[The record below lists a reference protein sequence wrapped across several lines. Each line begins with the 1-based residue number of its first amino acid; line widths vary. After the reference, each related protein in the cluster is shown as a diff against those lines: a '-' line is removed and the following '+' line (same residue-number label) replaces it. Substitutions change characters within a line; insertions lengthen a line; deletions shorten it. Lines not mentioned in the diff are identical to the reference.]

1 LIPVTLALKNFL
13 SYGEDV
19 PPLDFTQFHI
29 ACLSGNNGQGKSALL
44 DALTWA
50 VWGEGR
56 KASQEKKADHSLL
69 RIGQKDMQV
78 EFVFDLEG
86 DRYRIIR
93 NYSLTGKSARSGLEF
108 QVCEQKDNNK
118 YISLTCPSIRE
129 TQERI
134 TKTLRIDYQT
144 FINSAFI
151 LQGRI
156 DEFSRK
162 SARERKEIL
171 SEILGLSRYDELA
184 NLSKTHL
191 KEINNIIMTKES
203 RLEYIYQETANLDFY
218 KEKIKELSENYKDI
232 SRKIKTAETKTGKL
246 KEEINLLKHKSEQYV
261 ELEGQ
266 IEQYRREVVRG
277 QKQIELRKKE
287 IIDYEKIISQK
298 EKVLTDF
305 KNYQKF
311 NTENNEFSRKLQKIR
326 KIEENKVLTERKIEN
341 ERADLEVKVR
351 NKKDR
356 YQDLKVKVEQGA
368 KNKVKVLELEKKM
381 KEIKSLEEQSEE
393 IRQKGSELNVKINS
407 IKGQIERLE
416 KDHKD
421 NQEKLRLLRENPE
434 GECPL
439 CEAKLNAER
448 KRKIEDNINKE
459 MSLNLKQI
467 EKSRKETEESSKQ
480 KDKLA
485 EKWRET
491 NQRLKD
497 KDIWQHKL
505 SKAHFEYEESKQAAK
520 LMVGLQEEIKKLEK
534 TIQEKDYAPEEQN
547 RLKEFEGQIKKI
559 GYDEARH
566 RQLNRKIEE
575 LSNAP
580 LEKAKLEEAEKKIDS
595 LRDGL
600 SELQE
605 HYQQKELDLKDSEK
619 KKEKVKIELKEL
631 PSLKEKLV
639 QEEEVLN
646 SDQTLKDKI
655 LEERGGYQSKFEQ
668 CLKLGKEKKEI
679 SKELEESKR
688 EQNIYEKLIIAFG
701 KNGIQAL
708 IIENVLPE
716 IEEEANDLLAKLTN
730 NSTQISIESLRD
742 LKSGGIKETL
752 DIKISDELGIRDY
765 ELYSGGE
772 AFRIDFSLRIAL
784 SKLLTRRAGTK
795 LRTLVMDEGF
805 GTQDEEGIDNLVQAI
820 QSISD
825 DFDKIL
831 VITHLESLKDAFP
844 VRIEVTKLPEIGS
857 RFEIIK
863 N

>member
-1 LIPVTLALKNFL
+1 LIPVKLALKNFL

-56 KASQEKKADHSLL
+56 KASQEKKADNSLL

-93 NYSLTGKSARSGLEF
+93 NYSITQKSSRSGLEF
-108 QVCEQKDNNK
+108 QVFNQEDSE
-118 YISLTCPSIRE
+118 YISLTCPTTRE
-129 TQERI
+129 TQEKI
-134 TKTLRIDYQT
+134 TKTLRIDYKT

-162 SARERKEIL
+162 CARERKEIL

-184 NLSKTHL
+184 NLAKSHL
-191 KEINNIIMTKES
+191 REINNIITIKES

-218 KEKIKELSENYKDI
+218 KEKIKELSESYKEI
-232 SRKIKTAETKTGKL
+232 SRKIKAEETKVGKL
-246 KEEINLLKHKSEQYV
+246 KEEINLLKHKSEQCA
-261 ELEGQ
+261 ELESR
-266 IEQYRREVVRG
+266 IEQYRHEIVRG

-287 IIDYEKIISQK
+287 IIDCEKIISQK
-298 EKVLTDF
+298 EEVLNDF

-311 NTENNEFSRKLQKIR
+311 NTENNEFSRKLQRIR
-326 KIEENKVLTERKIEN
+326 KIEEDKILTGRKIEN
-341 ERADLEVKVR
+341 ERTDLEVEVR

-356 YQDLKVKVEQGA
+356 HKDLKMKAEQEI
-368 KNKVKVLELEKKM
+368 KNRNKVLELEKKM
-381 KEIKSLEEQSEE
+381 EEIKLLEEQREE
-393 IRQKGSELNVKINS
+393 IRQKGSELNVEINS
-407 IKGQIERLE
+407 IKGQTERLE
-416 KDHKD
+416 KDNKD

-439 CEAKLNAER
+439 CETKLNAER
-448 KRKIEDNINKE
+448 KRKIEDNINIE
-459 MSLNLKQI
+459 IGLNLKKI
-467 EKSRKETEESSKQ
+467 EKLKKETEGSSKQ
-480 KDKLA
+480 KDRLA
-485 EKWRET
+485 KKWKEV
-491 NQRLKD
+491 NQELKN
-497 KDIWQHKL
+497 KDVWQQKL
-505 SKAHFEYEESKQAAK
+505 SKVHFEYEESKQAAK
-520 LMVGLQEEIKKLEK
+520 LMIGLQEEIKKLEK
-534 TIQEKDYAPEEQN
+534 TIREKDYAPEEQK
-547 RLKEFEGQIKKI
+547 RLKGFEGQIKNI
-559 GYDEARH
+559 GYNEVSH
-566 RQLNRKIEE
+566 RQLSRKIEE

-595 LRDGL
+595 LRDEL
-600 SELQE
+600 SELNE
-605 HYQQKELDLKDSEK
+605 NYQQKELNLKDLEK
-619 KKEKVKIELKEL
+619 KKEKIREELKEF

-639 QEEEVLN
+639 QGEQVLN
-646 SDQTLKDKI
+646 SKQVLRDRI
-655 LEERGGYQSKFEQ
+655 LEERGGYQSKFDQ

-679 SKELEESKR
+679 GKELEKNKK
-688 EQNIYEKLIIAFG
+688 EQNIYEKLIVAFG

-730 NSTQISIESLRD
+730 NSTRISIESLRD

-795 LRTLVMDEGF
+795 LRTLIMDEGF

-820 QSISD
+820 QSISG

-857 RFEIIK
+857 RFEMIK

>member
-1 LIPVTLALKNFL
+1 MIPVKLALKNFL

-56 KASQEKKADHSLL
+56 KASQEKKADNSLL

-93 NYSLTGKSARSGLEF
+93 NYSITGKSSRSGLEF
-108 QVCEQKDNNK
+108 QVFNQEDNE
-118 YISLTCPSIRE
+118 YISLTGSSIRE
-129 TQERI
+129 TQGKI
-134 TKTLRIDYQT
+134 IKTLRIDYQT

-184 NLSKTHL
+184 NLAKSHL
-191 KEINNIIMTKES
+191 REINNIIITKES

-218 KEKIKELSENYKDI
+218 KEKIKELSESYKEI
-232 SRKIKTAETKTGKL
+232 SQKIKMEEKKAGKL
-246 KEEINLLKHKSEQYV
+246 KEEINILKHKSEQCA
-261 ELEGQ
+261 ELEDR
-266 IEQYRREVVRG
+266 IEQYRQEIARG

-287 IIDYEKIISQK
+287 IIDCQRIISQK
-298 EKVLTDF
+298 EKVLNDF
-305 KNYQKF
+305 ENYQRF
-311 NTENNEFSRKLQKIR
+311 NTENNEFSRKLQQIR
-326 KIEENKVLTERKIEN
+326 KIEEERVLTERKIES
-341 ERADLEVKVR
+341 ERVNLEVGVR

-356 YQDLKVKVEQGA
+356 HKDLKMKAEQGI
-368 KNKVKVLELEKKM
+368 KNRTKLLELEKKM
-381 KEIKSLEEQSEE
+381 KEIKSLEGQSEE
-393 IRQKGSELNVKINS
+393 IRQKGSELKVKISS

-416 KDHKD
+416 KDNKD

-459 MSLNLKQI
+459 INLNLKRI
-467 EKSRKETEESSKQ
+467 EKLRKETEESSKQ
-480 KDKLA
+480 KDRLV

-491 NQRLKD
+491 NQKLKY
-497 KDIWQHKL
+497 KDIWQQEL
-505 SKAHFEYEESKQAAK
+505 SKAYLEREESTQARK

-534 TIQEKDYAPEEQN
+534 IIQEKRYALEEQKK
-547 RLKEFEGQIKKI
+547 LKEIEGQIKNI

-566 RQLNRKIEE
+566 RLLNRKIEE

-595 LRDGL
+595 LKDGL
-600 SELQE
+600 SELKE
-605 HYQQKELDLKDSEK
+605 NYQQKKLNLKDLEK
-619 KKEKVKIELKEL
+619 KKEKVRIELKEL

-639 QEEEVLN
+639 QEERLLN
-646 SDQTLKDKI
+646 SEQILKDNI
-655 LEERGGYQSKFEQ
+655 LEERGGYQSKFDQ
-668 CLKLGKEKKEI
+668 CLKLGKEKKKI
-679 SKELEESKR
+679 SKELEESKK
-688 EQNIYEKLIIAFG
+688 EQNIYQKLIVAFG

-708 IIENVLPE
+708 IIENALPE
-716 IEEEANDLLAKLTN
+716 IEEEANNLLSKLTN

-831 VITHLESLKDAFP
+831 VITHLESLKNAFP

-863 N
+863 S

>member
-1 LIPVTLALKNFL
+1 MIPVKLALKNFL

-56 KASQEKKADHSLL
+56 KASQEKKADSSLL

-93 NYSLTGKSARSGLEF
+93 TFSLRQKSSRSSLEF
-108 QVCEQKDNNK
+108 QVFSQEDNQ
-118 YISLTCPSIRE
+118 YISLTCSSIRE

-184 NLSKTHL
+184 NLAKSHL
-191 KEINNIIMTKES
+191 REVNNIIMIKEG
-203 RLEYIYQETANLDFY
+203 RLTYIYQQMTNFDFY
-218 KEKIKELSENYKDI
+218 KEKVKELSESYKEI
-232 SRKIKTAETKTGKL
+232 SRKIKTEETKVGKL
-246 KEEINLLKHKSEQYV
+246 KEEINLLKHKSEQCI
-261 ELEGQ
+261 ELEGR
-266 IEQYRREVVRG
+266 IEQYRQEIVRG
-277 QKQIELRKKE
+277 QKQIALRKKE
-287 IIDYEKIISQK
+287 MIDYEKIISQK

-311 NTENNEFSRKLQKIR
+311 NTENNEFSRKLQNIR
-326 KIEENKVLTERKIEN
+326 KTEEEKVLIERKIEN
-341 ERADLEVKVR
+341 ERVDLEVKVR

-356 YQDLKVKVEQGA
+356 YKDLENRAEQGI
-368 KNKVKVLELEKKM
+368 KNGTRVLELEKKM
-381 KEIKSLEEQSEE
+381 KEVKLLEEQNEE
-393 IRQKGSELNVKINS
+393 IRQKGSELNIEINS
-407 IKGQIERLE
+407 VKGQIERLE
-416 KDHKD
+416 KGYKD

-467 EKSRKETEESSKQ
+467 EKVRKETEETSRQ

-497 KDIWQHKL
+497 KDTWQQAL
-505 SKAHFEYEESKQAAK
+505 SKAHFEYEESRQAAK

-534 TIQEKDYAPEEQN
+534 TIQDKRYASEKQK
-547 RLKEFEGQIKKI
+547 RLIELEGQIKNI

-566 RQLNRKIEE
+566 RLLNRKIEE
-575 LSNAP
+575 LSYAP
-580 LEKAKLEEAEKKIDS
+580 LGKAKLEEAEKKIGF
-595 LRDGL
+595 LRNEL
-600 SELQE
+600 SESQE
-605 HYQQKELDLKDSEK
+605 NGQQKELDLKDLVK
-619 KKEKVKIELKEL
+619 KKEKVKVELKEL
-631 PSLKEKLV
+631 PFLKEKLI
-639 QEEEVLN
+639 QGEQVLN

-655 LEERGGYQSKFEQ
+655 LEERGGYQSKLDQ
-668 CLKLGKEKKEI
+668 CLKLGDEKKEI
-679 SKELEESKR
+679 DKELEKSRK
-688 EQNIYEKLIIAFG
+688 EQNIYEKLIVAFG

-708 IIENVLPE
+708 IIENTLPE
-716 IEEEANDLLAKLTN
+716 IEEEANDLLARLTN
-730 NSTQISIESLRD
+730 NTTQISIASLRD
-742 LKSGGIKETL
+742 LKSGGIKEIL

-805 GTQDEEGIDNLVQAI
+805 GTQDEEGVDNLVQAI
-820 QSISD
+820 QSISE

-831 VITHLESLKDAFP
+831 VITHLELLKDAFP

-857 RFEIIK
+857 RFEMIK
-863 N
+863 S

>member
-1 LIPVTLALKNFL
+1 MIPVKLALKNFL

-56 KASQEKKADHSLL
+56 KASQEKKADNSLL

-93 NYSLTGKSARSGLEF
+93 NYSIAGKSSRSGLEF
-108 QVCEQKDNNK
+108 QVFNQEDNE
-118 YISLTCPSIRE
+118 YISLTGSSVRE
-129 TQERI
+129 TQGKI
-134 TKTLRIDYQT
+134 IKTLRIDYQT

-184 NLSKTHL
+184 NLAKSHL
-191 KEINNIIMTKES
+191 REINNIIMTKES

-218 KEKIKELSENYKDI
+218 KEKIKELSESYKEI
-232 SRKIKTAETKTGKL
+232 SRKIKTEELKVGKL
-246 KEEINLLKHKSEQYV
+246 KEEINILKHKSEQCA
-261 ELEGQ
+261 ELEDR
-266 IEQYRREVVRG
+266 IEQQRQEIARG

-287 IIDYEKIISQK
+287 IVDCQRIISQK
-298 EKVLTDF
+298 EKVLNDF

-326 KIEENKVLTERKIEN
+326 KIEEEKSLTGRKIEN
-341 ERADLEVKVR
+341 ERADLEVEVR
-351 NKKDR
+351 NKQDR
-356 YQDLKVKVEQGA
+356 YKDLKVKVEQGA
-368 KNKVKVLELEKKM
+368 KNRVKLLELEKKM
-381 KEIKSLEEQSEE
+381 KEIKLLEEQSEE
-393 IRQKGSELNVKINS
+393 IRKEGSELNVKINS
-407 IKGQIERLE
+407 IKSQIERLE
-416 KDHKD
+416 KDNKD
-421 NQEKLRLLRENPE
+421 NKEKLRLLRENPE

-448 KRKIEDNINKE
+448 KRKIEGNINIE
-459 MSLNLKQI
+459 IGLNLKKV
-467 EKSRKETEESSKQ
+467 EKLKKEAEDSSKQ
-480 KDKLA
+480 KDRLA
-485 EKWRET
+485 EKWREI

-497 KDIWQHKL
+497 KDIWQQEL
-505 SKAHFEYEESKQAAK
+505 SKAHLECEESTQAGK

-534 TIQEKDYAPEEQN
+534 IIQEKRYALEEQK
-547 RLKEFEGQIKKI
+547 RLKELEEQIKNI
-559 GYDEARH
+559 GYDEERH
-566 RQLNRKIEE
+566 RKLNRKIEE

-600 SELQE
+600 SELKE
-605 HYQQKELDLKDSEK
+605 NYQQKELNLKDLEK
-619 KKEKVKIELKEL
+619 KKEKIRVELKEL
-631 PSLKEKLV
+631 PFLKEKLV
-639 QEEEVLN
+639 QEEQVLN
-646 SDQTLKDKI
+646 SEQTLKDKI
-655 LEERGGYQSKFEQ
+655 LEERGGYQSKFGQ

-679 SKELEESKR
+679 DKELEKSRK
-688 EQNIYEKLIIAFG
+688 EQNIYEKLIVAFG

-716 IEEEANDLLAKLTN
+716 IEEEANDLLARLTN
-730 NSTQISIESLRD
+730 NGTRISIESLRD

-820 QSISD
+820 QSISE

-844 VRIEVTKLPEIGS
+844 VRIEVSKLPEIGS
-857 RFEIIK
+857 RFEIVK
-863 N
+863 D

>member
-1 LIPVTLALKNFL
+1 MIPVKLTLKNFL

-50 VWGEGR
+50 IWGEGR
-56 KASQEKKADHSLL
+56 KASREKRADHSLL

-93 NYSLTGKSARSGLEF
+93 TFSLAQKSSRSSLEF
-108 QVCEQKDNNK
+108 QVFNQEDNQ
-118 YISLTCPSIRE
+118 YISLTYPSQRE

-134 TKTLRIDYQT
+134 TKTLRIDYLT

-162 SARERKEIL
+162 SPRERKEIL
-171 SEILGLSRYDELA
+171 SEILGLSRYDDLA
-184 NLSKTHL
+184 NLAKFHL

-203 RLEYIYQETANLDFY
+203 RLEYIDQETTNFDFY
-218 KEKIKELSENYKDI
+218 KEKIKELSESYQDI
-232 SRKIKTAETKTGKL
+232 SRKIKAEETKTGQL
-246 KEEINLLKHKSEQYV
+246 KGEINLLQHKSEQSL
-261 ELEGQ
+261 ELEDR
-266 IEQYRREVVRG
+266 IKQYKQEITRG
-277 QKQIELRKKE
+277 QKQIEFSKKE
-287 IIDYEKIISQK
+287 IIDCEQLISQK

-311 NTENNEFSRKLQKIR
+311 NVENNEFSLKLQRIR
-326 KIEENKVLTERKIEN
+326 KIEESKVFTERSVESR
-341 ERADLEVKVR
+341 RADLEVEIR

-356 YQDLKVKVEQGA
+356 YEDLKIRAEQEVK
-368 KNKVKVLELEKKM
+368 NRTKVLELEKKM
-381 KEIKSLEEQSEE
+381 TEIKLLEEQSEE
-393 IRQKGSELNVKINS
+393 IRHKGSELKVKINS
-407 IKGQIERLE
+407 IKSQIERLE
-416 KDHKD
+416 KGNKD
-421 NQEKLRLLRENPE
+421 NQEKLHLLRENPE

-439 CEAKLNAER
+439 CEAKLNTER
-448 KRKIEDNINKE
+448 KGKIEGKINKE
-459 MSLNLKQI
+459 ISTNLKEI
-467 EKSRKETEESSKQ
+467 EKLIKESESLSKQ

-485 EKWRET
+485 EKWKEIT
-491 NQRLKD
+491 QRLKD
-497 KDIWQHKL
+497 KNIWQQKL
-505 SKAHFEYEESKQAAK
+505 SKAYFEEEQSKQAAK
-520 LMVGLQEEIKKLEK
+520 RMVDLQEEMNKLRK
-534 TIQEKDYAPEEQN
+534 VIQKKDYATEEQK
-547 RLKEFEGQIKKI
+547 RLKEFEEQMKNI

-566 RQLNRKIEE
+566 LLLNRKIEE
-575 LSNAP
+575 LGHAP
-580 LEKAKLEEAEKKIDS
+580 LEKVKLEEAEKKIDS
-595 LRDGL
+595 IKERL
-600 SELQE
+600 SELEE
-605 HYQQKELDLKDSEK
+605 HDHQKESDLKNLEK
-619 KKEKVKIELKEL
+619 KKEKVQIELKEL
-631 PSLKEKLV
+631 PTLKKRLV
-639 QEEEVLN
+639 HEEQVLN

-679 SKELEESKR
+679 SKELKKSRK
-688 EQNIYEKLIIAFG
+688 EQNIYQKLIVAFG

-716 IEEEANDLLAKLTN
+716 IAEEANDLLARITN

-742 LKSGGIKETL
+742 LKSGRMKETL

-820 QSISD
+820 QSIRE

-831 VITHLESLKDAFP
+831 IITHLESLKNAFP

-857 RFEIIK
+857 RYEMIK
-863 N
+863 K

>member
-1 LIPVTLALKNFL
+1 MIPVKLALKNFL

-56 KASQEKKADHSLL
+56 KASQEKKADSSLL

-93 NYSLTGKSARSGLEF
+93 TFSLVKKSSRSSLEF
-108 QVCEQKDNNK
+108 QVFNREDNE
-118 YISLTCPSIRE
+118 YISLTCPSLRK

-184 NLSKTHL
+184 NLAKSHL
-191 KEINNIIMTKES
+191 REINNIIMSKEG
-203 RLEYIYQETANLDFY
+203 RLEYIYQETANLNFY
-218 KEKIKELSENYKDI
+218 KKQIRELSESYKDI
-232 SRKIKTAETKTGKL
+232 FRKIKTEEVKVGKL
-246 KEEINLLKHKSEQYV
+246 KEEINILKHKSEQCA
-261 ELEGQ
+261 ELEGR
-266 IEQYRREVVRG
+266 IEQQSQEIVRG
-277 QKQIELRKKE
+277 QKQIESRKKE
-287 IIDYEKIISQK
+287 IVDCEKIISQK
-298 EKVLTDF
+298 KKVLIDF

-311 NTENNEFSRKLQKIR
+311 NTENNEFSQKLQKIR
-326 KIEENKVLTERKIEN
+326 KIEEEKVFTQRKIES
-341 ERADLEVKVR
+341 ERTDLEIKVR
-351 NKKDR
+351 NKQDR
-356 YQDLKVKVEQGA
+356 YKDLKMKAGQGA
-368 KNKVKVLELEKKM
+368 ENRVRLLELEKKM
-381 KEIKSLEEQSEE
+381 KEIKLLEEQREE
-393 IRQKGSELNVKINS
+393 IQQKGSELKVEINS
-407 IKGQIERLE
+407 IKSQIERLE
-416 KDHKD
+416 KDNQD
-421 NQEKLRLLRENPE
+421 NKEKLRLLRENPE

-448 KRKIEDNINKE
+448 KGKIEDNLNKE
-459 MSLNLKQI
+459 IGLNIKQI
-467 EKSRKETEESSKQ
+467 EKLKKETEGLSKQ
-480 KDKLA
+480 KDRLA
-485 EKWRET
+485 EKWREAI
-491 NQRLKD
+491 QRLKD
-497 KDIWQHKL
+497 KNIWQQKL
-505 SKAHFEYEESKQAAK
+505 SKAHFEYEESKQAEK
-520 LMVGLQEEIKKLEK
+520 LMVGSQEEIKKLEK
-534 TIQEKDYAPEEQN
+534 TIQEKRYALEEQK
-547 RLKEFEGQIKKI
+547 RLKEIEGQIKNI
-559 GYDEARH
+559 GYDEERH
-566 RQLNRKIEE
+566 HKLNRKIEE

-580 LEKAKLEEAEKKIDS
+580 LEKVKLEEAEKKIDF
-595 LRDGL
+595 LRNGL
-600 SELQE
+600 SELKE
-605 HYQQKELDLKDSEK
+605 NYQQKEINLKDLEK
-619 KKEKVKIELKEL
+619 KRERVKIELKEL

-639 QEEEVLN
+639 QEEQVLN
-646 SDQTLKDKI
+646 SEQTLKDKI
-655 LEERGGYQSKFEQ
+655 LEERGGYKSKFDQ
-668 CLKLGKEKKEI
+668 CLKLKKEKKDIGKEVEK
-679 SKELEESKR
+679 SKK
-688 EQNIYEKLIIAFG
+688 EQNIYEKLIVAFG

-752 DIKISDELGIRDY
+752 DIKISDELGFRDY

-820 QSISD
+820 QSISE

-831 VITHLESLKDAFP
+831 IITHLESLKDAFP
-844 VRIEVTKLPEIGS
+844 VRIEVTKLPETGS

>member
-1 LIPVTLALKNFL
+1 MIPVKLALKNFL

-56 KASQEKKADHSLL
+56 KASQEKKADSSLL

-93 NYSLTGKSARSGLEF
+93 NYSIAGKSSRSGLEF
-108 QVCEQKDNNK
+108 QVFNQEDSE
-118 YISLTCPSIRE
+118 YISLTCPTTRE
-129 TQERI
+129 TQEKI
-134 TKTLRIDYQT
+134 TKTLRIDYKT

-184 NLSKTHL
+184 NLAKSHL
-191 KEINNIIMTKES
+191 REINNIIITKES
-203 RLEYIYQETANLDFY
+203 RLEYIHQETANLDFY
-218 KEKIKELSENYKDI
+218 KEKIEQLSESCKSI
-232 SRKIKTAETKTGKL
+232 SQKIKTEEVKVGKL
-246 KEEINLLKHKSEQYV
+246 KEEINILKHKSEQYT
-261 ELEGQ
+261 ELEGR
-266 IEQYRREVVRG
+266 IEQYRQEMVRG

-287 IIDYEKIISQK
+287 IIDCEKIISQK
-298 EKVLTDF
+298 EKVLNDY

-311 NTENNEFSRKLQKIR
+311 NIENNEFSQKIQKIR
-326 KIEENKVLTERKIEN
+326 KIEGEKVFTQRKIESV
-341 ERADLEVKVR
+341 RADLEVEVR
-351 NKKDR
+351 NKQDR
-356 YQDLKVKVEQGA
+356 YKDLKMKAEQEI
-368 KNKVKVLELEKKM
+368 KNRTKVLELEKKM
-381 KEIKSLEEQSEE
+381 EEIKLLEEQREE
-393 IRQKGSELNVKINS
+393 IRKEGSEINIKINS
-407 IKGQIERLE
+407 IKGLIERLE
-416 KDHKD
+416 KDNKD

-439 CEAKLNAER
+439 CETKLNAER
-448 KRKIEDNINKE
+448 KRKIEDNINIE
-459 MSLNLKQI
+459 IGLNLKKI
-467 EKSRKETEESSKQ
+467 EKLKKETEGSSKQ
-480 KDKLA
+480 KDRLA
-485 EKWRET
+485 KKWKEV
-491 NQRLKD
+491 NQELKN
-497 KDIWQHKL
+497 KDAWQQKL
-505 SKAHFEYEESKQAAK
+505 SKVHFEYEESKQAAK
-520 LMVGLQEEIKKLEK
+520 LMIGLQEEIKKLEK
-534 TIQEKDYAPEEQN
+534 IIREKDYAPEEQK
-547 RLKEFEGQIKKI
+547 RLKEFEAQIKKI
-559 GYDEARH
+559 GYDEERH
-566 RQLNRKIEE
+566 RQLSRKIEE

-580 LEKAKLEEAEKKIDS
+580 LEKAKLEEADKKIDS
-595 LRDGL
+595 LREGL
-600 SELQE
+600 SELKE
-605 HYQQKELDLKDSEK
+605 NYQQKELNLKDLEK
-619 KKEKVKIELKEL
+619 KIEKIGVELKEL
-631 PSLKEKLV
+631 PSLKGKLV
-639 QEEEVLN
+639 QGEQVLN
-646 SDQTLKDKI
+646 SKQVLRDRI
-655 LEERGGYQSKFEQ
+655 LEERGGYQSKFDQ
-668 CLKLGKEKKEI
+668 CLKLGKEKEGI
-679 SKELEESKR
+679 SKELEKNKK
-688 EQNIYEKLIIAFG
+688 EQNIYEKLIVAFG

-730 NSTQISIESLRD
+730 NSTRISIESLRD

-820 QSISD
+820 QSISE

-857 RFEIIK
+857 RFEIVK

>member
-1 LIPVTLALKNFL
+1 LIPVKLALKNFL

-93 NYSLTGKSARSGLEF
+93 TFSLVKKSSRSNLEF
-108 QVCEQKDNNK
+108 QVFSQEDNQ
-118 YISLTCPSIRE
+118 YISLTCSSIRE

-184 NLSKTHL
+184 NLSKSHL
-191 KEINNIIMTKES
+191 REINNIIMNKES
-203 RLEYIYQETANLDFY
+203 RLEYIYQETANLDVY
-218 KEKIKELSENYKDI
+218 KEKIKELSESYQDI
-232 SRKIKTAETKTGKL
+232 SRKLKIQGIKMDKF
-246 KEEINLLKHKSEQYV
+246 KEEINILKHKSEQYA

-266 IEQYRREVVRG
+266 MGQYRREVVRG

-298 EKVLTDF
+298 EKVLNDF

-311 NTENNEFSRKLQKIR
+311 NTENNELSRKLQKIR
-326 KIEENKVLTERKIEN
+326 KIEEEKVLTERKIEN
-341 ERADLEVKVR
+341 ERADLEVEIR

-356 YQDLKVKVEQGA
+356 YQDLENRVKQGI
-368 KNKVKVLELEKKM
+368 KNRAKVLELEKKM
-381 KEIKSLEEQSEE
+381 KEIKILEVESEE
-393 IRQKGSELNVKINS
+393 IRQKGSELKVKINS
-407 IKGQIERLE
+407 IRGQIERLE
-416 KDHKD
+416 KDRKD

-448 KRKIEDNINKE
+448 KRKIEANINKE
-459 MSLNLKQI
+459 MSLNLQQI

-485 EKWRET
+485 EKWREAI
-491 NQRLKD
+491 QRLRD
-497 KDIWQHKL
+497 KDSWQQKL
-505 SKAHFEYEESKQAAK
+505 SKAHFEYEESTQAAK
-520 LMVGLQEEIKKLEK
+520 LVIGLQEEIKKLEK
-534 TIQEKDYAPEEQN
+534 VIQNKRYASEEQR
-547 RLKEFEGQIKKI
+547 RLKELEEQIKNI
-559 GYDEARH
+559 GYDEERH
-566 RQLNRKIEE
+566 RNLNRKIEE

-595 LRDGL
+595 LREGL
-600 SELQE
+600 SELKE
-605 HYQQKELDLKDSEK
+605 NYQQKELDLKDLEK
-619 KKEKVKIELKEL
+619 KKEKVQIELKEL

-639 QEEEVLN
+639 QGEQVLN
-646 SDQTLKDKI
+646 SDQILKDKI

-679 SKELEESKR
+679 SKELKKSKK
-688 EQNIYEKLIIAFG
+688 EQNIYEKLIVAFG

-708 IIENVLPE
+708 IIENALPE

-730 NSTQISIESLRD
+730 NSTQITIESLRD
-742 LKSGGIKETL
+742 LRSGGIKEAL

-820 QSISD
+820 QSISE

-857 RFEIIK
+857 RYEMIK

>member
-1 LIPVTLALKNFL
+1 LIPVKLALKNFL

-44 DALTWA
+44 DAITWA
-50 VWGEGR
+50 AWGEGR
-56 KASQEKKADHSLL
+56 KASQEKKADNSLL
-69 RIGQKDMQV
+69 RIGQKNMQV

-93 NYSLTGKSARSGLEF
+93 TFSLVKKSYRSGLEF
-108 QVCEQKDNNK
+108 QVFSQEDNE
-118 YISLTCPSIRE
+118 YISLTCPSIRK
-129 TQERI
+129 TQEKI
-134 TKTLRIDYQT
+134 NKTLRIDYQT

-171 SEILGLSRYDELA
+171 SEILSLSRYDELA
-184 NLSKTHL
+184 NLAKSHL
-191 KEINNIIMTKES
+191 REINNIIMTKES

-218 KEKIKELSENYKDI
+218 KEKIKELSENCKSI
-232 SRKIKTAETKTGKL
+232 SQKIKTEGVKVSKL
-246 KEEINLLKHKSEQYV
+246 KEDINILKHKSEQYA
-261 ELEGQ
+261 ELEDR
-266 IEQYRREVVRG
+266 IEQQRQEIARG

-287 IIDYEKIISQK
+287 IIDCEKIISQK
-298 EKVLTDF
+298 EKVLNDF

-311 NTENNEFSRKLQKIR
+311 NAENNEFSRKLQKIR
-326 KIEENKVLTERKIEN
+326 KIEEEKVLTERKIEN
-341 ERADLEVKVR
+341 ERADLEVKIR

-356 YQDLKVKVEQGA
+356 YKDLENRAEQGI
-368 KNKVKVLELEKKM
+368 KNRTKVLELEKKM
-381 KEIKSLEEQSEE
+381 EEIKLLEEQNEK
-393 IRQKGSELNVKINS
+393 IRQKGSELNIEINS

-416 KDHKD
+416 KDNKD

-448 KRKIEDNINKE
+448 KQKIEDNIDKE

-467 EKSRKETEESSKQ
+467 EKAKKEAQESSKQ
-480 KDKLA
+480 KDELA

-497 KDIWQHKL
+497 KDSWQQEL
-505 SKAHFEYEESKQAAK
+505 SKAHFGYEESKQAAK
-520 LMVGLQEEIKKLEK
+520 LMVGLQEQVKKLEK
-534 TIQEKDYAPEEQN
+534 TIQERRYALEELK
-547 RLKEFEGQIKKI
+547 RLKEFEGQIKNI

-566 RQLNRKIEE
+566 RLLNRKIEE

-600 SELQE
+600 SELQKN
-605 HYQQKELDLKDSEK
+605 YQQKELDLKDLEK
-619 KKEKVKIELKEL
+619 KKEKIRIELKEL

-639 QEEEVLN
+639 QGEQVLN

-655 LEERGGYQSKFEQ
+655 LEERGGYQSKFDQ
-668 CLKLGKEKKEI
+668 CIKLGKEKKEI
-679 SKELEESKR
+679 GKELEKR
-688 EQNIYEKLIIAFG
+688 KKEQNIYEKLIVAFG

-708 IIENVLPE
+708 IIENTLPE

-805 GTQDEEGIDNLVQAI
+805 GTQDEEGIDNLVQSI
-820 QSISD
+820 QSISE

-831 VITHLESLKDAFP
+831 VITHLESLKDVFP

>member
-1 LIPVTLALKNFL
+1 MIPVKLALKNFL

-56 KASQEKKADHSLL
+56 KASQEKKADSSLL

-93 NYSLTGKSARSGLEF
+93 TFSLVKKSSRSSLEF
-108 QVCEQKDNNK
+108 QVFNQEDNE
-118 YISLTCPSIRE
+118 YISLTCPSLRK

-184 NLSKTHL
+184 NLAKSHL
-191 KEINNIIMTKES
+191 REINNIIMAKES

-218 KEKIKELSENYKDI
+218 KEKVKELSESYKEI
-232 SRKIKTAETKTGKL
+232 SRKIKTEEVKVGKL
-246 KEEINLLKHKSEQYV
+246 KEEINLLRHKDEQYT
-261 ELEGQ
+261 ELEGR
-266 IEQYRREVVRG
+266 IEQYRQEIMRG
-277 QKQIELRKKE
+277 QKQVELRKKE

-298 EKVLTDF
+298 EKVLIDF

-311 NTENNEFSRKLQKIR
+311 NTENNEFSQKLQKIR
-326 KIEENKVLTERKIEN
+326 KIEEEKVLTRRKIEN
-341 ERADLEVKVR
+341 ERADLEVEVR
-351 NKKDR
+351 NKQDR
-356 YQDLKVKVEQGA
+356 YKDLKMRSEQGA
-368 KNKVKVLELEKKM
+368 KNRVRLLELEEKM
-381 KEIKSLEEQSEE
+381 KGIKLLEEQREE
-393 IRQKGSELNVKINS
+393 IQQKGSELNIEINS
-407 IKGQIERLE
+407 IKSQIERLE
-416 KDHKD
+416 KDNKD
-421 NQEKLRLLRENPE
+421 NKEKLRLLRENPE

-439 CEAKLNAER
+439 CETKLNAER

-459 MSLNLKQI
+459 ISLNFKKVDKLK
-467 EKSRKETEESSKQ
+467 KETEESTKQ

-485 EKWRET
+485 EKWREV
-491 NQRLKD
+491 NQKLKD
-497 KDIWQHKL
+497 KDIWQQKL
-505 SKAHFEYEESKQAAK
+505 SKVYLEREESTQAGK
-520 LMVGLQEEIKKLEK
+520 LMIGLQEEIKKLEK
-534 TIQEKDYAPEEQN
+534 TIQEKRYALEEQK
-547 RLKEFEGQIKKI
+547 RLKEIKEQIKNI
-559 GYDEARH
+559 GYDEEKH
-566 RQLNRKIEE
+566 RKLSRKIEE
-575 LSNAP
+575 LRNAP
-580 LEKAKLEEAEKKIDS
+580 LEKAKLEEAEKKIDF

-600 SELQE
+600 FELKE
-605 HYQQKELDLKDSEK
+605 SYQQKEVNLKDLEN

-639 QEEEVLN
+639 QEEQVLN
-646 SDQTLKDKI
+646 SEQTLKDKI
-655 LEERGGYQSKFEQ
+655 LEERGGYQSKFDQ

-679 SKELEESKR
+679 GKELEKSKK
-688 EQNIYEKLIIAFG
+688 EQNIYEKLIVAFG

-752 DIKISDELGIRDY
+752 DIKISDELGFRDY

-820 QSISD
+820 QSISE

-831 VITHLESLKDAFP
+831 IITHLESLKDAFP

>member
-1 LIPVTLALKNFL
+1 LIPVKLALKNFL

-56 KASQEKKADHSLL
+56 KASQEKKADNSLL

-93 NYSLTGKSARSGLEF
+93 TFSLVKKSSRSSLEF
-108 QVCEQKDNNK
+108 QVFNQEDNE
-118 YISLTCPSIRE
+118 YISLTCSSIRE
-129 TQERI
+129 TQEKI
-134 TKTLRIDYQT
+134 TKILRIDYQT

-184 NLSKTHL
+184 NLAKSHL
-191 KEINNIIMTKES
+191 REINNIIMTKES

-218 KEKIKELSENYKDI
+218 KEKIKELSESCESI
-232 SRKIKTAETKTGKL
+232 SQKIKTEEVKVGKL
-246 KEEINLLKHKSEQYV
+246 KEEINILKNKSEQCA
-261 ELEGQ
+261 ELESR
-266 IEQYRREVVRG
+266 IEQHRQEMVRG

-287 IIDYEKIISQK
+287 IIDCEKIISQK
-298 EKVLTDF
+298 EKVLNDF

-311 NTENNEFSRKLQKIR
+311 NAENNEFSQKLQKIR
-326 KIEENKVLTERKIEN
+326 KIEEEKVLIERKIES
-341 ERADLEVKVR
+341 ERADLEVEVR

-356 YQDLKVKVEQGA
+356 YKDSRVKVEQGA
-368 KNKVKVLELEKKM
+368 KNRGRLLELEKKM
-381 KEIKSLEEQSEE
+381 KEIKLLEEQNEE

-407 IKGQIERLE
+407 IKSQIERLE
-416 KDHKD
+416 KDNKD

-448 KRKIEDNINKE
+448 KRKIEDNIIE
-459 MSLNLKQI
+459 EISLNLKEI
-467 EKSRKETEESSKQ
+467 EKLKIEAEESSKQ
-480 KDKLA
+480 KDRLA
-485 EKWRET
+485 AKWREV
-491 NQRLKD
+491 NQKLKD
-497 KDIWQHKL
+497 KNIWQQEL
-505 SKAHFEYEESKQAAK
+505 SKAHLECEESTQAGK

-534 TIQEKDYAPEEQN
+534 TIQEKGYASEEQK
-547 RLKEFEGQIKKI
+547 RLKEFEGQIKNI

-566 RQLNRKIEE
+566 RKLNRKIEE

-580 LEKAKLEEAEKKIDS
+580 LEKVKLEEAEKKIDS

-600 SELQE
+600 SELTE
-605 HYQQKELDLKDSEK
+605 NYQQKELNLKDLEK
-619 KKEKVKIELKEL
+619 KKEKIKVELKEL

-639 QEEEVLN
+639 QEEQVLN
-646 SDQTLKDKI
+646 SEQVLKDKI
-655 LEERGGYQSKFEQ
+655 LEERGGYQSKFDQ
-668 CLKLGKEKKEI
+668 CLKLEKEKKEI
-679 SKELEESKR
+679 GIELEKSRK
-688 EQNIYEKLIIAFG
+688 EQNIYEKLIVAFG

-730 NSTQISIESLRD
+730 NSTQISIKSLRD
-742 LKSGGIKETL
+742 LKSGRMKETL

-831 VITHLESLKDAFP
+831 VITHLESLKNSFP

-857 RFEIIK
+857 QFEIIK

>member
-1 LIPVTLALKNFL
+1 LIPVKLALKNFL

-44 DALTWA
+44 DALTWV

-56 KASQEKKADHSLL
+56 KASQEKKADNSLL

-86 DRYRIIR
+86 DRYRILRTFSIAQK
-93 NYSLTGKSARSGLEF
+93 NSRSGLEF
-108 QVCEQKDNNK
+108 QVFNQENNE
-118 YISLTCPSIRE
+118 YISLTCPSIRK
-129 TQERI
+129 TQEKI
-134 TKTLRIDYQT
+134 TQTLRIDYQT

-184 NLSKTHL
+184 NLAKSHL

-203 RLEYIYQETANLDFY
+203 RLEYIYQEIANLDFY
-218 KEKIKELSENYKDI
+218 KEKIKELSESYKEI
-232 SRKIKTAETKTGKL
+232 FRKIKTEEVKVGKL
-246 KEEINLLKHKSEQYV
+246 KEEINILKHKSEQCA
-261 ELEGQ
+261 ELEGR
-266 IEQYRREVVRG
+266 IEQHRQEIARG

-287 IIDYEKIISQK
+287 IIDCQKIISQK
-298 EKVLTDF
+298 EKVLNDF

-311 NTENNEFSRKLQKIR
+311 NTENNEFSQKLQQIR
-326 KIEENKVLTERKIEN
+326 KIEEEKVLTERRTESK
-341 ERADLEVKVR
+341 RADLEVEVR

-356 YQDLKVKVEQGA
+356 YKDLKIKAEQGIKNRA
-368 KNKVKVLELEKKM
+368 KILELEKKM
-381 KEIKSLEEQSEE
+381 KEIKLLEEQREE
-393 IRQKGSELNVKINS
+393 IRQKGSEFNIEINS
-407 IKGQIERLE
+407 IKGQIKRLE
-416 KDHKD
+416 KDNKD

-439 CEAKLNAER
+439 CEAKLNTER
-448 KRKIEDNINKE
+448 KRKIEYNINKE
-459 MSLNLKQI
+459 ISLNIKQI
-467 EKSRKETEESSKQ
+467 EKLKKETEELGKQ
-480 KDKLA
+480 KDRLA

-497 KDIWQHKL
+497 KNIWQQEL
-505 SKAHFEYEESKQAAK
+505 NKAHFKYEESKQAAK

-534 TIQEKDYAPEEQN
+534 TIQEKDYALEEQKV
-547 RLKEFEGQIKKI
+547 LKEFEEQIKNI
-559 GYDEARH
+559 CYDEVRH

-595 LRDGL
+595 LKDGL
-600 SELQE
+600 SELKE
-605 HYQQKELDLKDSEK
+605 NYQQKELNLKDLEK

-639 QEEEVLN
+639 QEEQVLN

-655 LEERGGYQSKFEQ
+655 LEERGGYQSKFDQ

-679 SKELEESKR
+679 SKELEKSKK
-688 EQNIYEKLIIAFG
+688 EQNIYEKLIVAFG

-708 IIENVLPE
+708 IIENALPE
-716 IEEEANDLLAKLTN
+716 IEEESNNLLAKLTN

-820 QSISD
+820 QSISE

-831 VITHLESLKDAFP
+831 VITHLESLKDVFP

>member
-1 LIPVTLALKNFL
+1 LIPVKLALKNFL

-29 ACLSGNNGQGKSALL
+29 ACLSGKNGQGKSALL

-56 KASQEKKADHSLL
+56 KSSQEKKADNSLL
-69 RIGQKDMQV
+69 QIGQKDMQV
-78 EFVFDLEG
+78 EFIFDLEG

-93 NYSLTGKSARSGLEF
+93 SFSLVKKSSRPSLEF
-108 QVCEQKDNNK
+108 QVFSQEKSE
-118 YISLTCPSIRE
+118 YISLTAPSIRK
-129 TQERI
+129 TQEKI
-134 TKTLRIDYQT
+134 IKTLRIDYQT

-162 SARERKEIL
+162 SPRERKEIL

-184 NLSKTHL
+184 NLAKSHL
-191 KEINNIIMTKES
+191 RKVNNIIMTKEG
-203 RLEYIYQETANLDFY
+203 RLDYINQEISNIDFY
-218 KEKIKELSENYKDI
+218 KQKIKELSESYSKI
-232 SRKIKTAETKTGKL
+232 SQKLKKKEEEVTKL
-246 KEEINLLKHKSEQYV
+246 KEKINLLKHKSEQFE

-266 IEQYRREVVRG
+266 IRQQRQEIARE
-277 QKQIELRKKE
+277 QKQIELKKNE
-287 IIDYEKIISQK
+287 IEDCQKIISQK
-298 EKVLTDF
+298 EKILVNF

-311 NTENNEFSRKLQKIR
+311 SAEYNEFTRKLQKIR
-326 KIEENKVLTERKIEN
+326 KIEEEKNIIGRAIES
-341 ERADLEVKVR
+341 EKADIVVKFR
-351 NKKDR
+351 NKQDR
-356 YQDLKVKVEQGA
+356 YKDLYVKVEQGA
-368 KNKVKVLELEKKM
+368 KHKAILLELEKKM
-381 KEIKSLEEQSEE
+381 KDMKFFQEESEK
-393 IRQKGSELNVKINS
+393 IRQEGSKLNIEINI
-407 IKGQIERLE
+407 IKGKIERLE
-416 KDHKD
+416 KDNKD

-439 CEAKLNAER
+439 CEAKLNVER

-459 MSLNLKQI
+459 INSN
-467 EKSRKETEESSKQ
+467 RKEI
-480 KDKLA
+480 DKLKREE
-485 EKWRET
+485 EKLNIQKEKLINKWKET
-491 NQRLKD
+491 NQKLRD
-497 KDIWQHKL
+497 KDIWQQKL
-505 SKAHFEYEESKQAAK
+505 NKAYLEYEESKQAAK
-520 LMVGLQEEIKKLEK
+520 IMTGLLEEIKEIEK
-534 TIQEKDYAPEEQN
+534 VLKERSYALREQEK
-547 RLKEFEGQIKKI
+547 LKELDKQIKDI
-559 GYDEARH
+559 GYNEERHQQLAR
-566 RQLNRKIEE
+566 KTEE
-575 LSNAP
+575 LRNAP
-580 LEKAKLEEAEKKIDS
+580 LEKAKLEEAGEKIDF
-595 LRDGL
+595 LRNTLLELEETCQKKGL
-600 SELQE
+600 N
-605 HYQQKELDLKDSEK
+605 LKDLNK
-619 KKEKVKIELKEL
+619 RKEKIKEELKEL
-631 PSLKEKLV
+631 SPLKEKLN
-639 QEEEVLN
+639 QEEQFLK
-646 SDQTLKDKI
+646 SIQTQKDRI
-655 LEERGGYQSKFEQ
+655 LEERGGYQAKFDQ
-668 CLKLGKEKKEI
+668 CLKLEKEKKEI
-679 SKELEESKR
+679 NKELKKSKK

-716 IEEEANDLLAKLTN
+716 IEEEANNLLAKLTD
-730 NSTQISIESLRD
+730 NSTQITIESLRD

-857 RFEIIK
+857 RFEIVK

>member
-1 LIPVTLALKNFL
+1 MIPVKLALKNFL

-56 KASQEKKADHSLL
+56 KASQEKKADNSLL

-86 DRYRIIR
+86 DRYCIIR
-93 NYSLTGKSARSGLEF
+93 TFSLVKKGSRSSLEF
-108 QVCEQKDNNK
+108 QVFNQEDNE
-118 YISLTCPSIRE
+118 YISLTGPSIRK
-129 TQERI
+129 TQEKI

-184 NLSKTHL
+184 SLAKSHL
-191 KEINNIIMTKES
+191 REINNIIMAKES

-218 KEKIKELSENYKDI
+218 KEKIKELSESYKEI
-232 SRKIKTAETKTGKL
+232 SRKIKTEEVKVGKL
-246 KEEINLLKHKSEQYV
+246 KEEINLLRHKDEQYT
-261 ELEGQ
+261 ELEGR
-266 IEQYRREVVRG
+266 IEQHRQEIMRG

-326 KIEENKVLTERKIEN
+326 RIEEEKVLTRRKIEN
-341 ERADLEVKVR
+341 ERADLEVEVR
-351 NKKDR
+351 NKQDR
-356 YQDLKVKVEQGA
+356 YKDLKMRSEQGA
-368 KNKVKVLELEKKM
+368 KNRVRLLELEEKM
-381 KEIKSLEEQSEE
+381 KGIKLLEEQREE
-393 IRQKGSELNVKINS
+393 IQQKGSELNIEINS
-407 IKGQIERLE
+407 IKSQIERLE
-416 KDHKD
+416 KDNKD
-421 NQEKLRLLRENPE
+421 NKEKLRLLRENPE

-439 CEAKLNAER
+439 CETKLNAER

-459 MSLNLKQI
+459 ISLNFKKVDKLK
-467 EKSRKETEESSKQ
+467 KETEESTKQ

-485 EKWRET
+485 EKWREAI
-491 NQRLKD
+491 QRLKD
-497 KDIWQHKL
+497 KDIWQQKL
-505 SKAHFEYEESKQAAK
+505 SKVYLEREESTQAGK
-520 LMVGLQEEIKKLEK
+520 LMIGLQEEIKKLEK
-534 TIQEKDYAPEEQN
+534 TIQEKRYALEEQK
-547 RLKEFEGQIKKI
+547 RLKEIKEQIKNI
-559 GYDEARH
+559 GYDEERH
-566 RQLNRKIEE
+566 RKLSRKIEE
-575 LSNAP
+575 LRNAP
-580 LEKAKLEEAEKKIDS
+580 LEKAKLEEAEKKIDF

-600 SELQE
+600 FELKE
-605 HYQQKELDLKDSEK
+605 SYQQKEVNLKDLEN

-639 QEEEVLN
+639 QEEQVLN
-646 SDQTLKDKI
+646 SEQTLKDKI
-655 LEERGGYQSKFEQ
+655 LEERGGYQSKFDQ

-679 SKELEESKR
+679 GKELEKSKK
-688 EQNIYEKLIIAFG
+688 EQNIYEKLIVAFG

-752 DIKISDELGIRDY
+752 DIKISDELGFRDY

-820 QSISD
+820 QSISE

-831 VITHLESLKDAFP
+831 IITHLESLKDAFP

>member
-1 LIPVTLALKNFL
+1 MIPVKLALKNFL

-56 KASQEKKADHSLL
+56 KASQEKKADNSLL

-93 NYSLTGKSARSGLEF
+93 TFSLAQKGSRSGLEF
-108 QVCEQKDNNK
+108 QVFNQEDNE
-118 YISLTCPSIRE
+118 YISLTGPSIRK
-129 TQERI
+129 TQEKI

-184 NLSKTHL
+184 NLAKSHL
-191 KEINNIIMTKES
+191 KEINNSIMTKES

-218 KEKIKELSENYKDI
+218 KEKIKELSESYKEI
-232 SRKIKTAETKTGKL
+232 SQKIKTEEVKVGKL
-246 KEEINLLKHKSEQYV
+246 KEEINLLKHKSEQYA
-261 ELEGQ
+261 ELESR
-266 IEQYRREVVRG
+266 IEQYRQEIARG
-277 QKQIELRKKE
+277 QKQIELRKRE
-287 IIDYEKIISQK
+287 ITDYEKIISQK
-298 EKVLTDF
+298 EKVLNDF

-311 NTENNEFSRKLQKIR
+311 NNENNEFSQKLQKTR
-326 KIEENKVLTERKIEN
+326 KIEEEKVFIERKIES
-341 ERADLEVKVR
+341 ERADLEVEVR

-356 YQDLKVKVEQGA
+356 YKDLKIRAEQGI
-368 KNKVKVLELEKKM
+368 KNRAKVLELEKKM
-381 KEIKSLEEQSEE
+381 KEIKLLEEQIEE
-393 IRQKGSELNVKINS
+393 IRQKGSKLNVEINS

-416 KDHKD
+416 KDNKD
-421 NQEKLRLLRENPE
+421 DQEKLRLLRENPE

-459 MSLNLKQI
+459 ISLNLKKI
-467 EKSRKETEESSKQ
+467 EKLRKKAEESRKQ

-485 EKWRET
+485 EKWKEV
-491 NQRLKD
+491 NQKLKD
-497 KDIWQHKL
+497 KDIWQQEL
-505 SKAHFEYEESKQAAK
+505 SKAHFEYEESKQATK
-520 LMVGLQEEIKKLEK
+520 LMVVLLEEIDKLEK
-534 TIQEKDYAPEEQN
+534 TIQEKRYALEEQK
-547 RLKEFEGQIKKI
+547 RLKEFEGQIKDI
-559 GYDEARH
+559 GYNEIRH
-566 RQLNRKIEE
+566 RQLSSKIEE

-580 LEKAKLEEAEKKIDS
+580 LERVKLEEAEKKIDS

-600 SELQE
+600 SELKE
-605 HYQQKELDLKDSEK
+605 NYQQKELNLKNLEK
-619 KKEKVKIELKEL
+619 KKDKIRVELKEL
-631 PSLKEKLV
+631 PFLKEKLV
-639 QEEEVLN
+639 QEDQVLN
-646 SDQTLKDKI
+646 SEQTLKDEI
-655 LEERGGYQSKFEQ
+655 LEERGGYQSKFDQ

-679 SKELEESKR
+679 SKELKKSKK
-688 EQNIYEKLIIAFG
+688 EQNIYEKLIVAFG

-765 ELYSGGE
+765 EMYSGGE

-795 LRTLVMDEGF
+795 LRTLVIDEGF

-820 QSISD
+820 QSISE

-831 VITHLESLKDAFP
+831 IITHLESLKDAFP
-844 VRIEVTKLPEIGS
+844 VRIEVTKLLEIGS